1 MELQTFY
8 KDWKLLFY
16 SVDRSCVKLYVQSQ
30 QKLNLCPSCNMPSSR
45 VHSRYWRVIQDVTIF
60 SLQIFLDVRAR
71 KFFCDHSACSQRIF
85 TEQTP
90 DWWSPYA
97 RRTSRLTAFLKHLAS
112 ETARKVSK
120 QYGIPTSADSFLY
133 LIRKEE
139 IPPITEPTI
148 IGIDDWDVKKGH
160 NTEVSFVTYKPKS
173 RWRYWKIER
182 YKRCL
187 TGCESILLFKL

>member
-1 MELQTFY
+1 
-8 KDWKLLFY
+8 
-16 SVDRSCVKLYVQSQ
+16 LYVQSQ